1 MHRSTSAALRSAAA
15 LALVTALLGPRAVTA
30 QPVTATA
37 APSIATDPDVL
48 GAERLFSAWMEG
60 QIAYRGLPGI
70 AVGVVYDQQLV
81 WATGFG
87 FADVANRVAMTPQ
100 TKFRMASHSKMFAAI
115 AIMQLREEGK
125 LRLDDPV
132 QKYLPW
138 FQAKPAGTDDG
149 PITIEQLLSHVSGLQ
164 REAGDHWST
173 NSFPAESEIRRLY
186 ADRQAAFAPSVRW
199 KYSNLAFAVAGLVVE
214 QVTGQKWADYVEKN
228 MFIPLGMTES
238 SVDRNVP
245 GLTVPYGRR
254 MPDGT
259 RAIIPFIDARGMAAA
274 TGVTSNVTDMAKF
287 VSAQFRRGPRGGA
300 QIVNSGS
307 WREMHRVRAV
317 DETWVS
323 GTGLGFDIRRINNRS
338 WVGHGGGY
346 LGNTTQTFFQLD
358 DKVGVIVLTNTN
370 DSNVGDITRQ
380 LALTVGAAV
389 AKAAAPK
396 PVVVAWDASWSRFVG
411 LYRDAWS
418 DVQVVLLNQKLVLI
432 TPNGENVD
440 TPVALEPLGGGR
452 FRYTAPTG
460 GAAVGEVV
468 RFAEENGRVS
478 RIYIGD
484 GFYNR
489 VPSTSSSSSRN

>member
-1 MHRSTSAALRSAAA
+1 MHRCTSSVLRGTAVFA
-15 LALVTALLGPRAVTA
+15 LATALTVTLLVPHTLTA
-30 QPVTATA
+30 QPAATA
-37 APSIATDPDVL
+37 APPSIAANPDVL

-70 AVGVVYDQQLV
+70 AVGVVHDQQLV

-87 FADVANRVAMTPQ
+87 FADVANKVAMTPQ

-138 FQAKPAGTDDG
+138 LTAKPAGDDDG

-173 NSFPAESEIRRLY
+173 NTFPTEDEIRKLY

-214 QVTGQKWADYVEKN
+214 QITGQKWADYVAKN
-228 MFIPLGMTES
+228 IFIPLGMTES

-254 MPDGT
+254 MPDGS

-300 QIVNSGS
+300 QIVSSGS
-307 WREMHRVRAV
+307 WREMHRARAV

-323 GTGLGFDIRRINNRS
+323 GTGLGFDIRRINDRS

-346 LGNTTQTFFQLD
+346 LGNTTQTFVQLD

-370 DSNVGDITRQ
+370 DSNVGDILRQ
-380 LALTVGAAV
+380 LAVTVGAAV
-389 AKAAAPK
+389 AKAGASK
-396 PVVVAWDASWSRFVG
+396 PVVVAWDSTWSRFAG
-411 LYRDAWS
+411 LYRGAWS
-418 DVQVVLLNQKLVLI
+418 DVQVVLLDQKFVLI
-432 TPNGENVD
+432 TPNGANVD
-440 TPVALEPLGGGR
+440 TPVALEPLGNGR
-452 FRYTAPTG
+452 FRFTARTG
-460 GAAVGEVV
+460 GAEVGEVV
-468 RFAEENGRVS
+468 RFVEENGQVT
-478 RIYIGD
+478 RIITGD
-484 GFYNR
+484 GFFDR
-489 VPSTSSSSSRN
+489 VR